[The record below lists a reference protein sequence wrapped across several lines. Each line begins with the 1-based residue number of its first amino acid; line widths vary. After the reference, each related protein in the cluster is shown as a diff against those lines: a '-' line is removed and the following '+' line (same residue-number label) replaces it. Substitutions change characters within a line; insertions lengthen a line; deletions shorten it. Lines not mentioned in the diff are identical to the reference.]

1 MSNNSSLISQI
12 YNSRKNILDLMNRQ
26 EYNITEYSNFSIN
39 EINSLRQ
46 NNQLDMLLEKNVEDI
61 DTNRKSKIYIR
72 YYLTKTIRLP
82 NVDEIIDDLYNLEE
96 TLIKNDTLLIIVKDE
111 PSEPIINKLKHIF
124 EKDNIFIIIIN
135 IKRLQFNILD
145 HEMVPMHRVMKKD
158 EVDIIKKQYNII
170 DNFQFPDISRFD
182 PVAQVI
188 GIKPGQ
194 VCEITRSSK
203 TAITTKYYRICI

>member
-12 YNSRKNILDLMNRQ
+12 YNSRKNILNLMNRQ